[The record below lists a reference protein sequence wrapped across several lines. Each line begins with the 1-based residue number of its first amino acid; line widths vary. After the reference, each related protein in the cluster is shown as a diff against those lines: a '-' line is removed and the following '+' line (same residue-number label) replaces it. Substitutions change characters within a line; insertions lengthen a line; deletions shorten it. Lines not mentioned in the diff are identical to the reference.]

1 MLNVKTDFQDRV
13 NEVNIYFTFI
23 EKFIPNSDN
32 DDLNKILKSNLLL
45 MLYNLIE
52 SSISNAIEEIHND
65 IHRNSISYDLLKVE
79 LREVL
84 VRHLKNHINPK
95 DFVLAINNIALDI
108 VKKSFNKGRI
118 SNGNID
124 SKKIRELGA
133 SYGFSYIT
141 NYSQTKNG
149 ACLLTIKRR
158 RNDLAHG
165 TFSFTEVGKD
175 YTNEDLEIIKNEAIN
190 YLREI
195 LDNIERYLIRQDY
208 KIAI

>member
-1 MLNVKTDFQDRV
+1 MQFVKANYQDRV
-13 NEVNIYFTFI
+13 NEVNTYYSFI
-23 EKFIPNSDN
+23 ELFTSSSV
-32 DDLNKILKSNLLL
+32 DDELNKILKSNLLL

-65 IHRNSISYDLLKVE
+65 IYRNRTSYDELKTE

-84 VRHLKNHINPK
+84 IKHLKNYLSPK
-95 DFVLAINNIALDI
+95 DFVLTINNIALDI
-108 VKKSFNKGRI
+108 VKKSFDKGRI

-124 SKKIRELGA
+124 SRKIRELGLN
-133 SYGFSYIT
+133 YGFSSST
-141 NYSQTKNG
+141 TFAQTKNG
-149 ACLLTIKRR
+149 ACLLVIKSR

-175 YTNEDLEIIKNEAIN
+175 YTIQDLEQMKNETIN

-195 LDNIERYLIRQDY
+195 LDNIESYLVGQEY
-208 KIAI
+208 KTAI